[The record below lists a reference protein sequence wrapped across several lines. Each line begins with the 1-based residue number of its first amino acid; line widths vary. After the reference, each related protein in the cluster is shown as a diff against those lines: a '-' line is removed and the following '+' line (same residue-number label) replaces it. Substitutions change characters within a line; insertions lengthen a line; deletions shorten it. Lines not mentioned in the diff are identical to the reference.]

1 MPEFDLRIFCAVC
14 GTKNEYRFNI
24 PPAPVMSQEELKC
37 EHCGDKTH
45 VLLTSC
51 PSCGQTFKFFLSDL
65 DFMTEIKNL
74 SGAYVKLIEGIRDS
88 ISDYIE
94 EFNVPV
100 PKKWSVKLSCTCGHD
115 YFAEI
120 PLRQLRKETTD

>member
-1 MPEFDLRIFCAVC
+1 M
-14 GTKNEYRFNI
+14 T
-24 PPAPVMSQEELKC
+24 QEEIVC
-37 EHCGDKTH
+37 DNCGDRTH

-51 PSCGQTFKFFLSDL
+51 PNCGKTFKFFLSDL
-65 DFMTEIKNL
+65 DFMGEIKQL
-74 SGAYVKLIEGIRDS
+74 SGVYVRLMDGIRDS
-88 ISDYIE
+88 LSDYIE

-120 PLRQLRKETTD
+120 PLPQLRTS

>member
-1 MPEFDLRIFCAVC
+1 MPKFTMRCFCCVC
-14 GTKNEYRFNI
+14 GKKQEYEFNV
-24 PPAPVMSQEELKC
+24 PPAPSMTQEEIVC
-37 EHCGDKTH
+37 DNCGDRTH

-51 PSCGQTFKFFLSDL
+51 PNCGKTFKFFLSDL
-65 DFMTEIKNL
+65 DFMGEIKQL
-74 SGAYVKLIEGIRDS
+74 SGVYVRLMDGIRDS
-88 ISDYIE
+88 LSDYIE

-120 PLRQLRKETTD
+120 PLPQLRTS